1 MVANQFIIR
10 QVPAAPTSD
19 FLYSDNLH
27 EVAKRAGLWDDASSS
42 TGLLD
47 FLTTFA
53 PMRSHSNY
61 ATRRVWRVFSIAAP
75 SISLPPYTDP
85 YGNDYPFSLKVDAPL
100 KNTDVMQL
108 NRDHY
113 EGSQFDLTQGVAA
126 GPYGDPQRFDGTPTG
141 NMTTMDLLSGSYE
154 RAISMF
160 RTSYSFVAQ
169 GRTGLPAA
177 LSLLWFG
184 QYAPHSS
191 SYTPLYVAGDAPVEL
206 TRYVF

>member
-10 QVPAAPTSD
+10 QVPSSPRND
-19 FLYSDNLH
+19 FLFSATLH
-27 EVAKRAGLWDDASSS
+27 QVAQRAGLWSPDN
-42 TGLLD
+42 GGELD

-61 ATRRVWRVFSIAAP
+61 ATRRVWRVFSLVAP
-75 SISLPPYTDP
+75 SIPLPPYTDP
-85 YGNDYPFSLKVDAPL
+85 YANDYPFSVRVDKPL
-100 KNTDVMQL
+100 QYTDVMQL

-113 EGSQFDLTQGVAA
+113 EGSQFDLTQGLAS

-141 NMTTMDLLSGSYE
+141 NMTSMDLLQGSFE

-160 RTSYSFVAQ
+160 RTSYSFVAHA
-169 GRTGLPAA
+169 RKVPSA

-191 SYTPLYVAGDAPVEL
+191 SYVPLYVGGEAPTEF
-206 TRYVF
+206 TR